1 MLDTFCNVSTSI
13 DSIDILDHTIR
24 RLEERDREQVLEAVR
39 ATENFNP
46 EEVAIAEELI
56 EIVLTQPDQK
66 DYFAF
71 VCTMG
76 SDALGAA
83 SKADSAVAGWLLLGP
98 TPATVGTY
106 DMYWIV
112 VHPAY
117 QGRGVA
123 QALDEHAVS
132 FVKERHGYWLIAETS
147 SQPSYERPRAFYIKQ
162 GYSVL
167 SRIPDY
173 YKPGDD
179 LIVFGKRVAEP
190 HVVSKAANAELS
202 EVL

>member
-1 MLDTFCNVSTSI
+1 MRVYTRHFCTVSASI
-13 DSIDILDHTIR
+13 DSIDIVDHTIR

-39 ATENFNP
+39 ATGNFNA
-46 EEVAIAEELI
+46 EEVAIADELI

-71 VCTMG
+71 VSETPDNDG
-76 SDALGAA
+76 VSGF
-83 SKADSAVAGWLLLGP
+83 LLLGP

-117 QGRGVA
+117 QGQGIA
-123 QALDEHAVS
+123 QALDEYAVA
-132 FVKERHGYWLIAETS
+132 FVNERRGYWLIAETS
-147 SQPSYERPRAFYIKQ
+147 SQPSYERPRAFYVKQ

-179 LIVFGKRVAEP
+179 LIVYGKRIGHP
-190 HVVSKAANAELS
+190 RGVSKAIEAELS
-202 EVL
+202 ELI

>member
-1 MLDTFCNVSTSI
+1 MRVSSDTLSHVSTSYDTI
-13 DSIDILDHTIR
+13 NNLDHTIR

-39 ATENFNP
+39 ATKNFNV

-71 VCTMG
+71 VC
-76 SDALGAA
+76 SIESENAI
-83 SKADSAVAGWLLLGP
+83 AGFLLVGP

-117 QGRGVA
+117 QGQGVA
-123 QALDEHAVS
+123 QALDEQAVS

-147 SQPSYERPRAFYIKQ
+147 SQPSYERPRSFYIKQ

-167 SRIPDY
+167 ARIPDY

-190 HVVSKAANAELS
+190 RMASKAISAELS